1 MPRKGVEI
9 FFSRDERTPRDIEQH
24 WEVVGMLMLGN
35 ARKMP
40 GDNGLHGNFN
50 IKNTEIFWEALRKK
64 ITNNGGIL
72 RDDQTLNKTRKMRGH
87 KVK

>member
-1 MPRKGVEI
+1 
-9 FFSRDERTPRDIEQH
+9 
-24 WEVVGMLMLGN
+24 MLGN

-50 IKNTEIFWEALRKK
+50 IKNTEFFWEALGKK
-64 ITNNGGIL
+64 ITNNGGIS

-87 KVK
+87 QVK